1 MAIFSSSTLVTDP
14 TTGNEVEF
22 GSLSASAQ
30 NQILSADEAEADAQL
45 GPSFTNFKAS
55 TGTASYDARGAIG
68 PSFAGGYAGEPTYS
82 FSGGGYDP
90 NNPNGYVD
98 SANSIGGAGA
108 ISDPTAYAPSFAGGY
123 YGEQTGGT
131 GGGYDPVTGV
141 NQSDSTNSI
150 GGSRA
155 ISQDY
160 NVGADFRGGYYGDQI
175 EESGGGYDPNSE
187 PQLNDPST
195 SRLAGA
201 GNPDV
206 SGGGGGG
213 NVNVE
218 FASSGGLGDNMG
230 SGPGQDWRVRVSLA
244 SGSKIFYKDSS
255 NALMKPLTN
264 TDGVI
269 FPYVPQLSITHAA
282 NYSSITPTHSNYPHP
297 FYNNSEVQD
306 ISITGDFTVQNT
318 AEGQYL
324 LAAIYF
330 FRAATKMFFGSG
342 INAGNPPPIVFLD
355 GYGSHYLPHVPC
367 VITSFSHSMGP
378 DVDYIEI
385 ESQSTQ
391 LREAPVNQ
399 TANGANYGVV
409 SFLDNNGL
417 QNVPSFMRSAEPRAS
432 ARTSGFAPVRSFTRM
447 PTLSSITVNLKPIY
461 SRRNLHDR
469 FNLDRFAAGGLLQDS
484 KAGYGGFI

>member
-1 MAIFSSSTLVTDP
+1 M
-14 TTGNEVEF
+14 
-22 GSLSASAQ
+22 
-30 NQILSADEAEADAQL
+30 
-45 GPSFTNFKAS
+45 
-55 TGTASYDARGAIG
+55 ASYDIKGAVA
-68 PSFAGGYAGEPTYS
+68 PNFAGGYAGEPTAS
-82 FSGGGYDP
+82 FTGGGYDP
-90 NNPNGYVD
+90 KNPNGYVD
-98 SANSIGGAGA
+98 GANSIGGPGA
-108 ISDPTAYAPSFAGGY
+108 ISDPTAYAPSFRGGY
-123 YGEQTGGT
+123 YGEQTGATGGGYDPVSGLNQSDSANSIGGSRALSQDFNVGADFRGGYYGEQTGAT

-160 NVGADFRGGYYGDQI
+160 NAGADFRGGYYGEQV

-187 PQLNDPST
+187 PTVDDPAT

-206 SGGGGGG
+206 SGGEKKDA
-213 NVNVE
+213 NVE
-218 FASSGGLGDNMG
+218 FASSGAGGDNAG
-230 SGPGQDWRVRVSLA
+230 SGPGQDWRVKISLA
-244 SGSKIFYKDSS
+244 RGAKIFYKDSA
-255 NALMKPLTN
+255 NELMKPLVE

-282 NYSSITPTHSNYPHP
+282 NYSSHTPTHSNYPQP
-297 FYNNSEVQD
+297 FYNNSEVQE
-306 ISITGDFTVQNT
+306 ISLTGDFTVQNT

-330 FRAATKMFFGSG
+330 FRAATKMWFGSG

-378 DVDYIEI
+378 DVDYLEVVTTSSKIVDV
-385 ESQSTQ
+385 
-391 LREAPVNQ
+391 PVN
-399 TANGANYGVV
+399 AVSNGANYGTVN
-409 SFLDNNGL
+409 FLDNDGL
-417 QNVPSFMRSAEPRAS
+417 NNVPAFMRTTPTKNNA
-432 ARTSGFAPVRSFTRM
+432 TKTQFATMRSFTRL

-469 FNLDRFAAGGLLQDS
+469 FNLDSFAAGGLLQDS